1 MPGISGGV
9 DCNISIHAP
18 TQGATHKTTLTQN
31 FCFISIHAP
40 TQGATIGRVI
50 ITSRLYISIHA
61 PTQGATAK
69 LHRFHTRKFYFT
81 SKFYTIRLKITILSG
96 QIIFFLVSLS
106 NFPLLSGANLPGNL
120 CSLHIRTWPYPEF
133 TRRLS
138 HPDITLHY
146 FLFYFI
152 INNERFPDI
161 FLSSSSSHSNLPIPS
176 IIRFVFHSFKIPIE
190 SNTQTTKAHT
200 DTDINAR

>member
-1 MPGISGGV
+1 MGQLMCRDYKFQSTLPRKERLNEEKLLLI
-9 DCNISIHAP
+9 CNNFNPRSHARSDSD
-18 TQGATHKTTLTQN
+18 AVADAAL
-31 FCFISIHAP
+31 
-40 TQGATIGRVI
+40 VM
-50 ITSRLYISIHA
+50 ISIHA

>member
-1 MPGISGGV
+1 MIYFYSV
-9 DCNISIHAP
+9 RLVEFQS
-18 TQGATHKTTLTQN
+18 TLPRKERQN
-31 FCFISIHAP
+31 FQRGNLVQFYFNPRSHARSD
-40 TQGATIGRVI
+40 TVKALLDEWDG
-50 ITSRLYISIHA
+50 ISIHA

>member
-1 MPGISGGV
+1 MYFNPHSHARSDGFVVVSP
-9 DCNISIHAP
+9 SI
-18 TQGATHKTTLTQN
+18 
-31 FCFISIHAP
+31 FS
-40 TQGATIGRVI
+40 
-50 ITSRLYISIHA
+50 ISIHA

>member
-1 MPGISGGV
+1 MVSDWNSSNFNPRS
-9 DCNISIHAP
+9 HARSDIDP
-18 TQGATHKTTLTQN
+18 RFLELTL
-31 FCFISIHAP
+31 FISIHAP
-40 TQGATIGRVI
+40 TQGATTTGCILAGNI
-50 ITSRLYISIHA
+50 PISIHA

>member
-1 MPGISGGV
+1 MR
-9 DCNISIHAP
+9 
-18 TQGATHKTTLTQN
+18 LTSQTE
-31 FCFISIHAP
+31 S
-40 TQGATIGRVI
+40 T
-50 ITSRLYISIHA
+50 ISIHA